1 MTSPYKNCNFAFP
14 RPVGMADNN
23 HWNQSQTGMTL
34 WHYFAATAL
43 NGLIIW
49 VERQKVNTVEESRPH
64 DLAQAAGRIADAMIE
79 ECEKRRKKE

>member
-1 MTSPYKNCNFAFP
+1 MTSPYKSCGFAFP
-14 RPVGMADNN
+14 GQQLDPQGKPYAALDP
-23 HWNQSQTGMTL
+23 GMTL

-64 DLAQAAGRIADAMIE
+64 DLAQAAGRIADAMIK
-79 ECEKRRKKE
+79 ECEKREGK